1 MEVPSFF
8 DAEKR
13 RARFDWVD
21 EFLSPGACKPDA
33 GLFNPGAVEKLAQ
46 KAREGSV
53 VGVKDAMALVSILS
67 TQLTVAQFTKDLR
80 KIA

>member
-8 DAEKR
+8 DTGKR

-21 EFLSPGACKPDA
+21 EMLSPGAVKDA

-46 KAREGSV
+46 KAREGGV